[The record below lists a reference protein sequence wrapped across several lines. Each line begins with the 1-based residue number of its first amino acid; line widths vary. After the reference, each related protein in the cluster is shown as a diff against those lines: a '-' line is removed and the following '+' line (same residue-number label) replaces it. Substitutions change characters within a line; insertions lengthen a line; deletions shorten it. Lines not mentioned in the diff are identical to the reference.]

1 MNQDKLDVVKQEMAR
16 VNIDILGINEL
27 KWTGRK
33 KKEEKKRKINK

>member
-1 MNQDKLDVVKQEMAR
+1 MDVVKHETAR

-33 KKEEKKRKINK
+33 KKRRKKKEKEINK